1 MTTAQDS
8 PTRPI
13 LTEERRQF
21 LIAHGRRI
29 RIDSWDEQLN
39 YRNTLEREALVDP
52 DVPGV
57 FLSREE
63 ASSIAEAARK
73 PAFRSS
79 APVVAAAAV
88 SPETATA
95 DGALWIAS
103 VDYPGYASDQNNRLS
118 CISPGKGRKVGH
130 IISLTR
136 VWVNKSRKGGK
147 PIWRFLLYFQ
157 LTVDGKRVKVPYYK
171 IAMERNRLE
180 GKAKYG
186 S

>member
-73 PAFRSS
+73 PVCSCTCTSHSGSSSSVEPMLMRNLRPSRAVLVCQPQSSCHGSDISFQPRSRNPLTS
-79 APVVAAAAV
+79 QAAQS
-88 SPETATA
+88 SP
-95 DGALWIAS
+95 
-103 VDYPGYASDQNNRLS
+103 
-118 CISPGKGRKVGH
+118 K
-130 IISLTR
+130 
-136 VWVNKSRKGGK
+136 
-147 PIWRFLLYFQ
+147 Q
-157 LTVDGKRVKVPYYK
+157 LGLMK
-171 IAMERNRLE
+171 
-180 GKAKYG
+180 
-186 S
+186 